1 MVCRR
6 PGWPRS
12 PSPVI
17 TPQTSAVL
25 LWGRDGCRT
34 YLHEN
39 RAKPVLSPTTVPGK
53 AIHGEVLRGYLLI
66 LTSGTLK
73 PANPATP
80 VPVDQPKLP
89 R

>member
-1 MVCRR
+1 VVCRR

-17 TPQTSAVL
+17 TPQTSADLPV
-25 LWGRDGCRT
+25 RSDGCRT

-39 RAKPVLSPTTVPGK
+39 RAEPVLSPTTVPDK
-53 AIHGEVLRGYLLI
+53 ANQGEVLRGYLLI
-66 LTSGTLK
+66 LTSGTPK

-80 VPVDQPKLP
+80 VPADQP
-89 R
+89 